1 MALFWGADHE
11 VPQSQVSLDLV
22 LFNIATS
29 DLMLFDSG
37 FEFARQ
43 DVMLRH

>member
-1 MALFWGADHE
+1 MSYVLWQVHIYSLGMALFWGADHE

-29 DLMLFDSG
+29 DLISFD
-37 FEFARQ
+37 
-43 DVMLRH
+43 